1 MKKIIIPIIL
11 SGFLFSS
18 CEKEIDPVSTVVAV
32 SFPTIILNGDQIISQ
47 GVGTGAYVD
56 PGATGIDD
64 LTGAQT
70 SLTPVL
76 NTVDLTTPGFYAVKF
91 TTKNSNG
98 FITNLTRLVLV
109 TPVDPTIDISGTY
122 HRTTNTTDI
131 TVTKKGT
138 GLYTTNNIGGVAGA
152 PEYVFDV
159 YFGQVSDT
167 VIQIPPQPNPLG
179 GDVSASGGTLNLN
192 TPVTYSYIVKGSGF
206 GTARRTFVK
215 Q

>member
-11 SGFLFSS
+11 TGFLFAS
-18 CEKEIDPVSTVVAV
+18 CEKEIDPVSKVVTV
-32 SFPTIILNGDQIISQ
+32 SYPTIVLNGDQIISQ
-47 GVGTGAYVD
+47 GVGTGAYTD

-64 LTGAQT
+64 LSGAQT
-70 SLTPVL
+70 ALSPVL

-91 TTKNSNG
+91 STKNSNG

-109 TPVDPTIDISGTY
+109 TPVDPLVDISGTY
-122 HRTTNTTDI
+122 ARTSNGQTV

-138 GLYTTNNIGGVAGA
+138 GLYTTSNIGGVANN
-152 PEYVFDV
+152 PDYIFDV

-167 VIQIPPQPNPLG
+167 EIQIPPQPNPLG
-179 GDVSASGGTLNLN
+179 GDVYAIGGTLDLN

-206 GTARRTFVK
+206 GTSRRTFVK